1 MDPWF
6 PVEEKEGN
14 LQNFSSLF
22 MIVEELNHS
31 YISLL
36 KRCRGKNGLSRVN
49 IFIPL
54 QGTFPS
60 FSLVMTLSMVAQT
73 VKNLPAMWETWVGKV
88 PWRRAWQPTP
98 VCLPG
103 ESPWTKEPG
112 RLQFMGHKE
121 LDTTERLSTHDFKHG
136 WKSKEMAIL
145 LIYLLQTLSWDS
157 PVLGSVSYFLNQR
170 SGPNTCNLAQK
181 GDLGPKYSQ
190 LQSSWTNTLCAKQT
204 PSNGNLNCR

>member
-1 MDPWF
+1 MQRKEWAVKSQHFYTFTGHFSQFFFGHDFKHGGSDSKESACNVGDMGWKVPL
-6 PVEEKEGN
+6 EEGMATH
-14 LQNFSSLF
+14 SSILAW
-22 MIVEELNHS
+22 
-31 YISLL
+31 
-36 KRCRGKNGLSRVN
+36 R
-49 IFIPL
+49 IPL
-54 QGTFPS
+54 DKGT
-60 FSLVMTLSMVAQT
+60 
-73 VKNLPAMWETWVGKV
+73 
-88 PWRRAWQPTP
+88 WQAI
-98 VCLPG
+98 
-103 ESPWTKEPG
+103 
-112 RLQFMGHKE
+112 QFMGHKE

-204 PSNGNLNCR
+204 RSNGNLNCR